1 MLVWILALALTLVCI
16 GQLILTQ
23 RMTALRREVASLSI
37 NLSRECAGLR
47 AQQSDQRQDMF
58 GLSAAGVQQDRRL
71 IEQDMRLREML
82 ERVDSLRADDAGSQ
96 PYHAAIERARKG
108 ARAEELVT
116 EFGLSL
122 SEAGLLVRL
131 HGGQGARRA

>member
-1 MLVWILALALTLVCI
+1 MLVWILALMLTFVCI
-16 GQLILTQ
+16 GLLILT
-23 RMTALRREVASLSI
+23 RRVTALRREVAGLSI
-37 NLSRECAGLR
+37 DLSRECASLR
-47 AQQSDQRQDMF
+47 ALQSEQRQDMY

-82 ERVDSLRADDAGSQ
+82 ERVDSLRADDAGGQ

-131 HGGQGARRA
+131 HGGRDSGRS